1 MSTVA
6 AAPSLK
12 QRRSHAKLIGFV
24 LFFAVTA
31 FVTYMKLRYTE
42 PAADD
47 FENGISYFREHAPSL
62 VADFADSIDGAIA
75 QLLDNPYLV
84 QETDMPGVRRWY
96 IRRFRYSI
104 FYVIEGDELVILH
117 IRHAARRW
125 PWEDSD

>member
-1 MSTVA
+1 
-6 AAPSLK
+6 
-12 QRRSHAKLIGFV
+12 
-24 LFFAVTA
+24 
-31 FVTYMKLRYTE
+31 MKLRYSD
-42 PAADD
+42 PAAD
-47 FENGISYFREHAPSL
+47 ELAQSISYFRDHAPSL
-62 VADFADSIDGAIA
+62 VADFADSIDDAAA

>member
-1 MSTVA
+1 
-6 AAPSLK
+6 
-12 QRRSHAKLIGFV
+12 
-24 LFFAVTA
+24 
-31 FVTYMKLRYTE
+31 MKVRYSD
-42 PAADD
+42 PATDELEAS
-47 FENGISYFREHAPSL
+47 ISYFRDHAPSL
-62 VADFADSIDGAIA
+62 VADFADSIDDAVA